1 VSIEGNQ
8 ATEALP
14 AEFAAATALAILI
27 AALFW
32 KERGLALG
40 FYAPLLSTLEFLN
53 GHIRRRELFWR
64 CAALFD
70 DKAAYRCAYIMMR
83 LVRLILAAD
92 RLVAQLLLVDTP
104 RGLKSHGRSVL

>member
-14 AEFAAATALAILI
+14 AEFAAARAFAILI

-53 GHIRRRELFWR
+53 GHIRRRES
-64 CAALFD
+64 CAPFA
-70 DKAAYRCAYIMMR
+70 
-83 LVRLILAAD
+83 VPSVSILSD
-92 RLVAQLLLVDTP
+92 RQEA
-104 RGLKSHGRSVL
+104 GKG